1 MATPLT
7 PRTHTSAELRAER
20 AEVVKQMGPLGVDG
34 LRRLRTADALDVKE
48 ADLLDRYESL
58 TWLIE
63 G

>member
-1 MATPLT
+1 MN
-7 PRTHTSAELRAER
+7 
-20 AEVVKQMGPLGVDG
+20 QMGPLGVDG
-34 LRRLRTADALDVKE
+34 LRRLRAADALDVKE

>member
-34 LRRLRTADALDVKE
+34 LRRLRAADALDVKE

-63 G
+63 D

>member
-1 MATPLT
+1 MATPIT
-7 PRTHTSAELRAER
+7 PRTQTSAELRAER
-20 AEVVKQMGPLGVDG
+20 DEIVKQMGSLGVEG
-34 LRRLRTADALDVKE
+34 LRRLREADALNVEE

>member
-1 MATPLT
+1 MATPIT
-7 PRTHTSAELRAER
+7 PRTQTNAELRAER
-20 AEVVKQMGPLGVDG
+20 AEVVKQMGSLGVEG
-34 LRRLRTADALDVKE
+34 LRRLREADALDVKE

>member
-1 MATPLT
+1 MATPIT
-7 PRTHTSAELRAER
+7 PRTQTSAELRAER
-20 AEVVKQMGPLGVDG
+20 DEIVKMMKPLGVEG
-34 LRRLRTADALDVKE
+34 LRRLREADALNVEE